1 MAYKRQFNAVSRLP
15 SNRSLISSDIAA
27 ILLALYRVSL
37 AGSKAQQLPT
47 MNHNSG
53 SSPQGPDPQFSS
65 SLFKFQERDSSATAT
80 HRVVN
85 PMAATPL
92 STNTLINT
100 QPLRPPPPPFEKPK
114 SLDRASRVPVGRLE
128 RMLEF
133 TSLGLSLAGNLA
145 TKNLKRSSSLSSS
158 SNLLTPETAD
168 KIVAKLSKMRGA
180 ALKLGQMLSIQDT
193 EEMKEVAGIFKRVQA
208 NADYMPEW
216 QLEQV
221 LEDEWGSNWMQDKFS
236 EFDSVPFAAAS
247 IGQVHFARLKNTN
260 DKVAVKIQ
268 YPGIERS
275 ISSDLDN
282 LYMLLSISALLPKG
296 LYLDNTIKVARKEL
310 AVECD
315 YVHELEAMEKFRSLL
330 VDSKLDSVFTIPK
343 VYKEHSSR
351 RILVSEFV
359 EGHSI
364 DKCDSLS
371 QSERD
376 LVRYYFFE
384 NKTNLNLLFISQ
396 YS

>member
-1 MAYKRQFNAVSRLP
+1 MAYKRQITRLP
-15 SNRSLISSDIAA
+15 SNRSLFSSEIAA
-27 ILLALYRVSL
+27 ILLALYRVAL
-37 AGSKAQQLPT
+37 AGSKAQQLAT
-47 MNHNSG
+47 TTRNSG
-53 SSPQGPDPQFSS
+53 SSTQGPDPQFSS
-65 SLFKFQERDSSATAT
+65 SLFKSRERDSSAAAT
-80 HRVVN
+80 QRVAN
-85 PMAATPL
+85 PMAAPAAPL
-92 STNTLINT
+92 STNTPLNA
-100 QPLRPPPPPFEKPK
+100 QPLRPPPLFEKPK

-133 TSLGLSLAGNLA
+133 TSLGFSLAGNLA
-145 TKNLKRSSSLSSS
+145 SKTLKRSSSLASSS
-158 SNLLTPETAD
+158 TLLTPETAD

-208 NADYMPEW
+208 NADYMPDW

-236 EFDSVPFAAAS
+236 EFDRVPFAAAS
-247 IGQVHFARLKNTN
+247 IGQVHFARLKDKN

-343 VYKEHSSR
+343 VYKELSSR

-364 DKCDSLS
+364 DKCDLLS

-376 LVRYYFFE
+376 LVRPYYFANE
-384 NKTNLNLLFISQ
+384 SILILFFILQ